1 MFLRR
6 ICIVN
11 GLECILPLIKKS
23 VSEEYEN
30 LIVAWIFGFSTVVC
44 KTVFGGYFGGPLGFI
59 MSWIH

>member
-1 MFLRR
+1 MRINTRFTLHIALEIILWMFLRR

-30 LIVAWIFGFSTVVC
+30 LIVA
-44 KTVFGGYFGGPLGFI
+44 
-59 MSWIH
+59 